1 MNGSMEN
8 NEYLQYDLESVCDL
22 IDHVRK
28 TSMYVSE
35 SVWEMF
41 QYFRFKTI
49 NKNSLSEGKY
59 YIKIFASFDKD
70 WSFLKESILRYYI
83 PFTNNFDPLL
93 I

>member
-1 MNGSMEN
+1 
-8 NEYLQYDLESVCDL
+8 
-22 IDHVRK
+22 
-28 TSMYVSE
+28 MYVSE
-35 SVWEMF
+35 GVWEMF
-41 QYFRFKTI
+41 EHFRFKTI
-49 NKNSLSEGKY
+49 NKNSLSEGKH